1 MVSGRKDRELIVDV
15 VSIISPSKVS
25 KIHKPEHNIHNMIMR
40 RNFWQMITK
49 VISLS
54 FEIVKKYESKGVD

>member
-25 KIHKPEHNIHNMIMR
+25 KIHTPEHNIFSMIMR
-40 RNFWQMITK
+40 RNFWQKITK

>member
-25 KIHKPEHNIHNMIMR
+25 KIHKPEHNICSMIMR
-40 RNFWQMITK
+40 RNFWQKITK

>member
-25 KIHKPEHNIHNMIMR
+25 KIHKPEHNIYYMIMR
-40 RNFWQMITK
+40 RNFWQKITK

-54 FEIVKKYESKGVD
+54 FEIVKRYESKGVD

>member
-25 KIHKPEHNIHNMIMR
+25 KIHKPEHNICSMIMR
-40 RNFWQMITK
+40 RNFWQKITK

-54 FEIVKKYESKGVD
+54 FEIVKIYESKGVD

>member
-1 MVSGRKDRELIVDV
+1 MVSGRKGRELIVDV

-25 KIHKPEHNIHNMIMR
+25 KKHRPEHNVYNMIMR
-40 RNFWQMITK
+40 RNFWQKITK